1 MKYKLNYL
9 ADDTGTCYQDEI
21 EVSYDTLVEVF
32 GEPDPIAND
41 GYKTDIEWLI
51 EFEDGTIATIYNWK
65 NGHNYLGEHDGLSIE
80 NITYW
85 HIGGFDKKAAD
96 YIKDA
101 IHRHEE
107 VE

>member
-41 GYKTDIEWLI
+41 GYKTDIEWL
-51 EFEDGTIATIYNWK
+51 NV
-65 NGHNYLGEHDGLSIE
+65 S
-80 NITYW
+80 
-85 HIGGFDKKAAD
+85 
-96 YIKDA
+96 
-101 IHRHEE
+101 
-107 VE
+107 